1 MGESPVAGTKL
12 AFGFGVLYNVGMYKD
27 PLDERAR
34 ASRRLHYQNNKQQ
47 YIDRKLALQA
57 EMRKVLDEIKDAPCM
72 DCGVKYP
79 PFVMDFDHRDPTQKV
94 DGLARLVRSGSMRKM
109 LAEVEKCDVV
119 CSNCHRIRTFQNAS
133 LV

>member
-1 MGESPVAGTKL
+1 
-12 AFGFGVLYNVGMYKD
+12 
-27 PLDERAR
+27 
-34 ASRRLHYQNNKQQ
+34 
-47 YIDRKLALQA
+47 
-57 EMRKVLDEIKDAPCM
+57 MRKVLDEIKDVPCM
-72 DCGVKYP
+72 DCGIKYP